1 MIDDSEDPN
10 FYPMFLS
17 MMASIRSMKDDGRT
31 WDEIETKVVGDLI
44 ENHGKQYMIYD
55 GQKCGHPSICDK
67 TAIILFIYPYGPIGG
82 CIEHALPTVNEFI
95 EMMKKNDNV
104 SHNIT

>member
-1 MIDDSEDPN
+1 MIEDSEDPN

-17 MMASIRSMKDDGRT
+17 MMTSIRHLSEGGRT

-44 ENHGKQYMIYD
+44 ESQGKQYMIYN
-55 GQKCGHPSICDK
+55 GQKCGHPSICNK
-67 TAIILFIYPYGPIGG
+67 TAVIMFIYPHGPIGG

-95 EMMKKNDNV
+95 EMVKKHDDTY
-104 SHNIT
+104 NIT